1 MLTRLQTSYLLDNKQ
16 TATVRSFVTLIS
28 SRRKHH
34 TLSINL
40 RSQAHL
46 RYTRFLCVSAWSEA
60 LARIRHL
67 GTLAPKTALINQ
79 QITIIAINWLA
90 RNLLICK
97 VVEVCPMFAACSRSL
112 ELDVLNL
119 ALSQCQ
125 VVTHAYA
132 LAPDV
137 CAGTPFAESAMVSIE
152 WRLNPY
158 AKPLNRPTCLT

>member
-16 TATVRSFVTLIS
+16 IATVRSFVTLIS
-28 SRRKHH
+28 SRRQHH

-119 ALSQCQ
+119 TLSQRQ
-125 VVTHAYA
+125 DVTHA

-137 CAGTPFAESAMVSIE
+137 CAGTPFTESAMVSIE
-152 WRLNPY
+152 WRLDPY